1 MYTYIYTEKP
11 MEFYKE
17 GRVFTVAP
25 GTTLDLGAA
34 EYNHKAVFI
43 VSDAATISDI
53 INIKFY
59 TKGVKSAAV
68 PFSPACYIDNSMT
81 NTIFTNAIIPVRLS
95 EISTVGAASSIRVTL
110 FN

>member
-1 MYTYIYTEKP
+1 

-17 GRVFTVAP
+17 GRVFTIAP
-25 GTTLDLGAA
+25 GTTLDLDAA
-34 EYNHKAVFI
+34 QYNHKAVFI
-43 VSDAATISDI
+43 VSDAATINDI

-68 PFSPACYIDNSMT
+68 PFSPACYIDSSMT